1 MAAVAFLAAGFLAA
15 VAFLAAGFLV
25 VVISSFCAS
34 IFSSAFTSAFA
45 STTASDFS
53 SAFTEITFV
62 AVFIENTFGPLS
74 PSSFC
79 TKPCFLAESCPSSI
93 ASDSKSKTNLIVFE
107 ESSFIGTKFVRL
119 LGLLLVSTRP

>member
-1 MAAVAFLAAGFLAA
+1 M
-15 VAFLAAGFLV
+15 V
-25 VVISSFCAS
+25 VFSSFSAS
-34 IFSSAFTSAFA
+34 IFSSDFA
-45 STTASDFS
+45 LIAASDFS